1 MTITDSEPVKK
12 VRKALKDAG
21 LADSVVELNSP
32 LGNAAEAA
40 KVFEVEPGAF
50 VTTRI
55 YAIGKRMVLV
65 LLAGDHECQE
75 ANLPAAFFLEGE
87 VRTPSDAE
95 VRGITGFTADCVP
108 PVGFA
113 HKLPT
118 AIDRSLK
125 RFQRLYAIA
134 GDPQCIFK
142 TSITDLKRLTEGI
155 VSYNIAKPVEGEAEV
170 PRVPRNKTFTGER
183 KVPGVEDGVEDV
195 IKDGAEPG

>member
-1 MTITDSEPVKK
+1 MTIADSEPVQK

-21 LADSVVELNSP
+21 LADSVVELDAP
-32 LGNAAEAA
+32 MKNAAETA
-40 KVFEVEPGAF
+40 KALDVEPGA
-50 VTTRI
+50 VVSSRV

-65 LLAGDHECQE
+65 LVAGDHECLE

-87 VRTPSDAE
+87 VRVPSDAE

-125 RFQRLYAIA
+125 RFPHLYAVA
-134 GDPQCIFK
+134 GDPQCVFK
-142 TSITDLKRLTEGI
+142 TSVTDLKRLTEGI
-155 VSYNIAKPVEGEAEV
+155 VSYNIAQPLEGEAEV
-170 PRVPRNKTFTGER
+170 PPMPRNKTFTGER
-183 KVPGVEDGVEDV
+183 KVPGVEDGVED
-195 IKDGAEPG
+195 GAEPG

>member
-1 MTITDSEPVKK
+1 MTIADSESVQK

-21 LADSVVELNSP
+21 LADNVVELDAP
-32 LGNAAEAA
+32 TENAAATA
-40 KVFEVEPGAF
+40 KALDVEPGAV
-50 VTTRI
+50 VTSRV

-65 LLAGDHECQE
+65 LVAGDHECLE

-87 VRTPSDAE
+87 VRVPSDAE

-125 RFQRLYAIA
+125 RFQRLYAVA
-134 GDPQCIFK
+134 GDPQCVFK
-142 TSITDLKRLTEGI
+142 TSATDLKRLTEGI
-155 VSYNIAKPVEGEAEV
+155 VSYNIAQPLEGEAEV
-170 PRVPRNKTFTGER
+170 PPMPRNKTFTGER
-183 KVPGVEDGVEDV
+183 KVPGVEDGVED
-195 IKDGAEPG
+195 GAEPG

>member
-1 MTITDSEPVKK
+1 MTIADSEPVQK

-21 LADSVVELNSP
+21 LADNVVELDAP
-32 LGNAAEAA
+32 LENAAEAA
-40 KVFEVEPGAF
+40 KALDVEPGAV
-50 VTTRI
+50 VTSRV

-65 LLAGDHECQE
+65 LVAGDHECLE

-87 VRTPSDAE
+87 VRVPSDAE

-125 RFQRLYAIA
+125 RFQRLYAVA
-134 GDPQCIFK
+134 GDPQCVFK
-142 TSITDLKRLTEGI
+142 TSVTDLKRLTEGI
-155 VSYNIAKPVEGEAEV
+155 VSYNVAQPLEGEAEV
-170 PRVPRNKTFTGER
+170 PPMPRNKTFTGER
-183 KVPGVEDGVEDV
+183 KVPGVEDG
-195 IKDGAEPG
+195 AEPG